1 MALSIG
7 TSAQTFPQK
16 EIIIINPSSTGSATW
31 VISSMIANAISAKI
45 KMRIVDKPGADKMI
59 GSNFSADAAPDGYT
73 IHIGTTSDMFIL
85 PVLKPKGIKYDEN
98 SFIPV
103 ASIATQDPFLI
114 VPANSPANNL
124 KEYLDMIRQDP
135 NARSF
140 AVAGP
145 LTKILAARVFQLA
158 GTDIQVNEIPYAGD
172 NKIIVDLAG
181 GHLSAGLSTLTTAK
195 PALTSGKIKLIASF
209 GKSRSLEFPNVKTI
223 NEQYPGLLESWWW
236 GFYVPAGTPVDIVN
250 FLNESVNA
258 VLNDPK
264 LIEELASNGYTANP
278 MTLSQVTKH
287 HQIMMKKY
295 TPFVDKYL
303 R

>member
-1 MALSIG
+1 MVFSIG
-7 TSAQTFPQK
+7 TSAQPFPQK
-16 EIIIINPSSTGSATW
+16 EIIIVNPSSSGSATW

-45 KMRIVDKPGADKMI
+45 KMRVVDKPGADKMI
-59 GSNFSADAAPDGYT
+59 GSNFSAEAAPDGYT
-73 IHIGTTSDMFIL
+73 VHMGTTSDMFVL
-85 PVLKPKGIKYDEN
+85 PVLKPKGIKYDEY
-98 SFIPV
+98 SFVPV

-135 NARSF
+135 AARSF

-145 LTKILAARVFQLA
+145 LTKILAARLFQLA
-158 GTDIQVNEIPYAGD
+158 GTDLQVNEIPYAGD

-195 PALTSGKIKLIASF
+195 PALNSGKIKLIASF
-209 GKSRSLEFPNVKTI
+209 GKSRSPEFPNVKTI
-223 NEQYPGLLESWWW
+223 NEQYPGLSESWWW
-236 GFYVPAGTPVDIVN
+236 GLYVPAGTPVDIVN

-258 VLNDPK
+258 VLIDPK
-264 LIEELASNGYTANP
+264 LVEELAANGYAANP

-287 HQIMMKKY
+287 HHAMMKKY